1 MSRIELPGKS
11 LSEPPIH
18 GRNYVPFAS
27 MAGGWL
33 GPLIMFWLYV
43 WGPLRPFS
51 YPGGELLP
59 GAPFALLLAGCIA
72 LWWILPAAYYRV
84 HEFERSG
91 RIYEA
96 LGVRLFRRFVPDGDL
111 ANRWERRSNPYY
123 RVIRG
128 RQHAADF
135 LPRTKQ
141 SERGHVVLLA
151 LGIVS
156 AMFAW
161 RLGWNGWA
169 VYLSLGNVMVN
180 LYPILLQR
188 YTRGR
193 LQAILRRH
201 P

>member
-1 MSRIELPGKS
+1 
-11 LSEPPIH
+11 
-18 GRNYVPFAS
+18 
-27 MAGGWL
+27 
-33 GPLIMFWLYV
+33 
-43 WGPLRPFS
+43 
-51 YPGGELLP
+51 
-59 GAPFALLLAGCIA
+59 
-72 LWWILPAAYYRV
+72 
-84 HEFERSG
+84 
-91 RIYEA
+91 
-96 LGVRLFRRFVPDGDL
+96 
-111 ANRWERRSNPYY
+111 
-123 RVIRG
+123 
-128 RQHAADF
+128 
-135 LPRTKQ
+135 
-141 SERGHVVLLA
+141 VLLA